1 MKQHTPPIYRY
12 IRLLISLM
20 IMMITL
26 QDGLANRLL
35 SREDASHVGPT
46 SRLVAQ
52 DLLGPLNHA
61 VKLPSEEFG
70 RRGIKEVIRDKYR
83 KRYEAWKNEFLSTET
98 GRSQWEKYANT
109 QTFLLT
115 ITVSDDKPH
124 DARTDRYEWTNSGTL
139 SAATIILGSRID
151 EGYPSTENYPVT
163 GSLASRRE
171 SASRRSILAASK
183 FAHEFGHVNQAL
195 ANGQFQRQRQLL
207 RTYITITLAKGHEK
221 YDPRLTELAQ
231 QLGATPLQV
240 WTDWECLAETNALLY
255 LQDKVS
261 QKLLPP
267 SLLKTIANNV
277 TLNAKGC
284 PKAFGPALLVKSK
297 DRI

>member
-1 MKQHTPPIYRY
+1 
-12 IRLLISLM
+12 
-20 IMMITL
+20 
-26 QDGLANRLL
+26 
-35 SREDASHVGPT
+35 
-46 SRLVAQ
+46 LVFQ
-52 DLLGPLNHA
+52 DLLGRFNHA

-70 RRGIKEVIRDKYR
+70 RSGIKEVIRDKYR
-83 KRYEAWKNEFLSTET
+83 KRYEGWKNEFLSTET
-98 GRSQWEKYANT
+98 GRSQWEKYVNT
-109 QTFLLT
+109 RTFLLT

-124 DARTDRYEWTNSGTL
+124 DARTDRYEWTSSGSL
-139 SAATIILGSRID
+139 SAATITLGSHID
-151 EGYPSTENYPVT
+151 EGYPSGDSYPVI
-163 GSLASRRE
+163 GSLAPSLKSADRRK
-171 SASRRSILAASK
+171 ILAASK

-195 ANGQFQRQRQLL
+195 ANNQFQRQRQLL
-207 RTYITITLAKGHEK
+207 RTYITIMLAKGHDR

-240 WTDWECLAETNALLY
+240 STDWECLAETNALLY

-297 DRI
+297 ERF